1 MTIDEMKQ
9 KLQKILSLKR
19 YTHSVNVMETAV
31 QLAQR
36 YDVDVEKCAI
46 AGLLHDCA
54 RDIRGDKLFDL
65 CVHYNI
71 EVDEIERRQPEL
83 LHGPLGVYIA
93 IREYGVTDDQ
103 VLEAIKW
110 HTTGTPGMD
119 TISKIIFISDF
130 IEPLRN
136 FTGVEALRKEAFEDL
151 DQAVVMG
158 IDSTLRYILTRKGLL
173 HPDTVNTRNWL
184 LMNSKAGEQQ

>member
-19 YTHSVNVMETAV
+19 YTHSVNVMETAI
-31 QLAQR
+31 QLAER
-36 YDVDVEKCAI
+36 YGADVGCCAI

-54 RDIRGDKLFDL
+54 RDIRGERLFEL
-65 CVHYNI
+65 CAHYNI
-71 EVDEIERRQPEL
+71 EVDEIMRRQPEL

-93 IREYGVTDDQ
+93 IREYGVKDDQ
-103 VLEAIKW
+103 VLEAIKC
-110 HTTGTPGMD
+110 HTTGMPGMD
-119 TISKIIFISDF
+119 TIAKIIFISDF

-136 FTGVEALRKEAFEDL
+136 FTGVDALRKEAFEDL

-158 IDSTLRYILTRKGLL
+158 IDSTIRYILARKGLM
-173 HPDTVNTRNWL
+173 HPDTVNTRNWFL
-184 LMNSKAGEQQ
+184 LNSKAGE